1 MGLRTPLSVL
11 RDITAYS
18 PAAAV
23 RLRLRLLWS
32 YLTESAVAPLNKDM
46 VEIAAPNPDPKP

>member
-1 MGLRTPLSVL
+1 M
-11 RDITAYS
+11 
-18 PAAAV
+18 
-23 RLRLRLLWS
+23 LRLLWS